1 MTRKKY
7 RGWWK
12 ESLQKLKEDCKVTL
26 TCKYMLNPHISLLQA
41 SFNGVTVK
49 RHHLE
54 EIPDSLTFQEKLE
67 SSLKTWKEEER
78 RGIWLQIPTEKA
90 DMIPVATKV
99 DTTIQRVPVI
109 KQIIE
114 SVYICSKSMMAFSLY
129 AFSFGL
135 YSALSRTHQSQ
146 THCKP

>member
-1 MTRKKY
+1 
-7 RGWWK
+7 
-12 ESLQKLKEDCKVTL
+12 
-26 TCKYMLNPHISLLQA
+26 MLNPHISLLQA

-54 EIPDSLTFQEKLE
+54 EIPDSLTFQERLE
-67 SSLKTWKEEER
+67 SSLKTWKEEGR

>member
-1 MTRKKY
+1 
-7 RGWWK
+7 
-12 ESLQKLKEDCKVTL
+12 
-26 TCKYMLNPHISLLQA
+26 MLNPHISLLQA

-54 EIPDSLTFQEKLE
+54 EIPDSLTFQKRLE
-67 SSLKTWKEEER
+67 SSLKTWKEEGR

-109 KQIIE
+109 KQITE
-114 SVYICSKSMMAFSLY
+114 SVYI
-129 AFSFGL
+129 
-135 YSALSRTHQSQ
+135 
-146 THCKP
+146 